1 MDLFGTHRISVDSI
15 RRLAVECHALDLSAV
30 RLLIDTTIDKPAD
43 VRAVYEEI
51 FSEKLLTLA
60 IALRT
65 KFYQGVPSKG
75 TLRFIGHSAFLLIS
89 EREDVHD
96 YTIKDICDKI
106 IHAESI
112 KRPLNDGTVQPITQ
126 IKGKHQGEPWT
137 LHISTGLFCEGLLN
151 WLDSLGTSPSILA
164 QIEHKA

>member
-1 MDLFGTHRISVDSI
+1 MDLFGTHRISVDAI
-15 RRLAVECHALDLSAV
+15 RRLAVECHALDVSAV
-30 RLLIDTTIDKPAD
+30 RLLIDTTIDKPD
-43 VRAVYEEI
+43 EVRAVYEEV

-75 TLRFIGHSAFLLIS
+75 TMRFIGHSAFLLVS
-89 EREDVHD
+89 DREDIRD
-96 YTIKDICDKI
+96 YTVKDVCDKI

-112 KRPLNDGTVQPITQ
+112 TRPLNDGTAQPITQ
-126 IKGKHQGEPWT
+126 IRGKYQGESWT

-151 WLDSLGTSPSILA
+151 WLESLGATPPPDA
-164 QIEHKA
+164 